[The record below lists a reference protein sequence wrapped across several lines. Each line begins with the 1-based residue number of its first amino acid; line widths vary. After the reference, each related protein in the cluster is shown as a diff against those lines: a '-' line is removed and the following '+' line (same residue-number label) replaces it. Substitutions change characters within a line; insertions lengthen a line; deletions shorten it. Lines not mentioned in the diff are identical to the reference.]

1 MKKFAQLA
9 VNLALTVVLT
19 SSTLFLATAGAYAS
33 EAEDQNLTIAAAEI
47 SSEATWT
54 QVQENTKSDVAE
66 DLAEKTEALN
76 KKVNAKLEKQLD
88 AKLASTFNL

>member
-33 EAEDQNLTIAAAEI
+33 EAEEQNLTIAAAEI
-47 SSEATWT
+47 STEATKT
-54 QVQENTKSDVAE
+54 ELRVTE

-76 KKVNAKLEKQLD
+76 KNVNAKLEKQLD

>member
-1 MKKFAQLA
+1 MKKIAQLA

-33 EAEDQNLTIAAAEI
+33 EAEENLTIAAAEI
-47 SSEATWT
+47 STETTWNST
-54 QVQENTKSDVAE
+54 QENTESDVAK

>member
-1 MKKFAQLA
+1 MKKIAQLA

-33 EAEDQNLTIAAAEI
+33 DAEEQNLTIAAAEI
-47 SSEATWT
+47 STEATWVKA
-54 QVQENTKSDVAE
+54 QDNTESRVAE

-76 KKVNAKLEKQLD
+76 KKVNAKLEQQLD

>member
-33 EAEDQNLTIAAAEI
+33 EAEDQSLTIAAAEI
-47 SSEATWT
+47 STAATWT
-54 QVQENTKSDVAE
+54 QAQENTESDVAE

>member
-33 EAEDQNLTIAAAEI
+33 EAEEQNLTIAAAEI
-47 SSEATWT
+47 SAEAT
-54 QVQENTKSDVAE
+54 QTKTELRVTE

-76 KKVNAKLEKQLD
+76 KNVNAKLEKQLD